1 MAAATVTNRE
11 AAELRGITDAELVT
25 RLREAKEEL
34 FNLRFQVAT
43 GQLDNNARL
52 RTVRRNIARIYTVMR
67 ERELGI
73 EYVSITTEE
82 LEAATPAKKS
92 RAEKKAEKAEAVE
105 AVADDAATDVAAAST
120 NDVSTSDAGTD
131 ASTSEDEA

>member
-105 AVADDAATDVAAAST
+105 VASDEAATDVAAST
-120 NDVSTSDAGTD
+120 NAASTSDAGTD

>member
-1 MAAATVTNRE
+1 MSTPTGTLAQRE
-11 AAELRGITDAELVT
+11 AAELRSTSDEELLT

-73 EYVSITTEE
+73 EYVS
-82 LEAATPAKKS
+82 
-92 RAEKKAEKAEAVE
+92 VG
-105 AVADDAATDVAAAST
+105 ADVDEPVSAS
-120 NDVSTSDAGTD
+120 
-131 ASTSEDEA
+131 SEDTK